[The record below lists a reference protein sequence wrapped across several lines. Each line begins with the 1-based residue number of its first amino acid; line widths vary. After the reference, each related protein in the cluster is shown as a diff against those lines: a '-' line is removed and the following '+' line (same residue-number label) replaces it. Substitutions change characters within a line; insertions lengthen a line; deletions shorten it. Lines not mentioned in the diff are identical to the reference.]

1 MGSEIPDVTAL
12 VPPTP
17 VGPQIADLSSEEIPR
32 MSTGRQIG
40 LSLFWFASS
49 AQWTAILIFLL
60 PQAALLI
67 GGESAKGSTLGII
80 LPAGSLMAMFVAPFF
95 GMWSDR
101 FRSRWG
107 RRRPLMLAG
116 AIGNVLGLLAMAAI
130 TPQPG
135 ALVPYIAAFLFI
147 QCFNNLA
154 TAPYMALIPETVPE
168 AQRGA
173 ASGWMGLMTML
184 GIMAGGVVA
193 QAEPKLGLAG
203 VYVILA
209 GMCGTLVFMRDV
221 SAPPMPSLRL
231 GDFVHGF
238 FAPFKSQ
245 DFSWVFWTRFL
256 VVLGTYM
263 VQEYLHYYMHDV
275 VARGQEGFA
284 YKLFGTTVTTDPLG
298 ATFFFTMAMLVGAV
312 VSAILAGG
320 LSDRYGRKLMVYISG
335 GLQAVVA
342 IVILVS
348 SQFEVVVLM
357 GVIFGLGYGA
367 YQSVDWALASDVL
380 PSKEDFAKDMG
391 VWHVAMTLP
400 QVLGLL
406 LAGRLFDHF
415 QQAQRLQGVPAP
427 VLGFVVLFSMAFV
440 FFLLGTVLVRQVKGA
455 R

>member
-1 MGSEIPDVTAL
+1 MTEASIPDKQLTAR
-12 VPPTP
+12 
-17 VGPQIADLSSEEIPR
+17 EPR
-32 MSTGRQIG
+32 MSNGQQMG
-40 LSLFWFASS
+40 LSLFWFSS
-49 AQWTAILIFLL
+49 STMWTAILIFLL
-60 PQAALLI
+60 PEAALRI
-67 GGESAKGSTLGII
+67 GGEAAKGSTLGLI
-80 LPAGSLMAMFVAPFF
+80 LPAGSLVAMIVAPLF

-130 TPQPG
+130 TPRAG
-135 ALVPYIAAFLFI
+135 VLVPYIAVFLWI

-168 AQRGA
+168 AQRGS

-193 QAEPKLGLAG
+193 QLQPILGLGG

-209 GMCGTLVFMRDV
+209 VIILAGMLGTLAVMRDV
-221 SAPPMPSLRL
+221 SAPPLPPLQI
-231 GDFVHGF
+231 GDVVRGF
-238 FAPFKSQ
+238 FAPFKSR
-245 DFSWVFWTRFL
+245 DFAWVFWTRFL

-275 VARGQEGFA
+275 VARGQEGFH
-284 YKLFGTTVTTDPLG
+284 YRLLGMTVATDPLR
-298 ATFFFTMAMLVGAV
+298 ATFFFTMAMLLGAV

-335 GLQAVVA
+335 ALQALVA
-342 IVILVS
+342 IVILAS
-348 SQFEVVVLM
+348 NQFDIVVLM
-357 GVIFGLGYGA
+357 GIVFGLGYGA

-415 QQAQRLQGVPAP
+415 QAMQRAQGVAAP
-427 VLGFVVLFSMAFV
+427 VLGFVVLFSMAFL